1 MAHTTLLSL
10 SANSFIGDTDANLV
24 AGDSG
29 AIPVLHKGRP
39 AISFDATTEQA
50 MVSPEFIMPGQY
62 AAGTLN
68 ADILF
73 AMADDNTN
81 DIALGVYLE
90 AKTPNV
96 DTLDMETATS
106 WDVANS
112 GTISLSGSTVGDPL
126 KLSVPL
132 TNNDSVAT
140 GDLVRLGIR
149 RDTLSPNDDA
159 SGKVFIYNVDFWE
172 TT

>member
-39 AISFDATTEQA
+39 AISF
-50 MVSPEFIMPGQY
+50 
-62 AAGTLN
+62 
-68 ADILF
+68 
-73 AMADDNTN
+73 DNTN

-126 KLSVPL
+126 NLSVPL